1 MRAWEWIQAWANTNG
16 GAASIL
22 GLWVTFAALVAGWL
36 SSRSTNRL
44 IHTSTADTRTLL
56 ERMDERHSALL
67 QRMDERT
74 GRMNELAEE
83 RHREVIQAIQ
93 TLRG

>member
-1 MRAWEWIQAWANTNG
+1 MRIWDWIQAWANTNG
-16 GAASIL
+16 GAACIL

-36 SSRSTNRL
+36 WSRSTNHL
-44 IHTSTADTRTLL
+44 IHTSAADTRTLL
-56 ERMDERHSALL
+56 ARMDERHSALL

-74 GRMNELAEE
+74 ERMNELAEE

>member
-1 MRAWEWIQAWANTNG
+1 MDRVFPDAN
-16 GAASIL
+16 IL
-22 GLWVTFAALVAGWL
+22 FSAALVAGWPW
-36 SSRSTNRL
+36 SRGTNHL
-44 IHTSTADTRTLL
+44 IHPSAADTRTLL

-74 GRMNELAEE
+74 ERMNELAEE